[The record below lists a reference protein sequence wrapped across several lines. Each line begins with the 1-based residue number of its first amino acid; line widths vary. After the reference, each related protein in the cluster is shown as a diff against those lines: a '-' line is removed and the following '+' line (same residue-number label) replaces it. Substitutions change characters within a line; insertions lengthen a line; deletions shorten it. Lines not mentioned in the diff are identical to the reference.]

1 MKHIKYI
8 ALAFIGG
15 LSISC
20 ETNFLEP
27 VPEVAVSSAG
37 YFQNDE
43 QIETGVMGIYDAI
56 QGVNST
62 SLDDNRGVQIEYY
75 VTEMRSD
82 NTRTKSQE
90 GEAAQF
96 EEFNVTTQ
104 NGLVANYYR
113 SFFNVI

>member
-15 LSISC
+15 LAISC

-37 YFQNDE
+37 YFLNDE
-43 QIETGVMGIYDAI
+43 QIETGVIGIYDAI

-62 SLDDNRGVQIEYY
+62 SLDDNRSYKPHWYSAQKLPQVPREWQAE
-75 VTEMRSD
+75 VLHQ
-82 NTRTKSQE
+82 SQSLSK
-90 GEAAQF
+90 Q
-96 EEFNVTTQ
+96 TLKYQ
-104 NGLVANYYR
+104 
-113 SFFNVI
+113 